1 MLYNVTIQLVG
12 GEDKDGK
19 PLVHQEEPFS
29 FDEKTTFKQLQSHI
43 DSTFQIDSAHQHIFH
58 NDKRMGLGTSVDDTL
73 VAIGFGN
80 AHIKHS
86 KLDTWA
92 LYHKTVKQIIGPA
105 RLCNREDLIAVAQGY
120 HQRLKT
126 SGFYQVYENY
136 GGDSA
141 RDHFMVQHVLKGGSI
156 GDFYFE
162 HKPKET
168 NGTRCG
174 VLCYLKPEHDDVP
187 DFQVKT
193 DHRGGSSLSK
203 DSITGPDIRE
213 MFNYKLLELIGVG
226 PEVQFVASSNKES
239 KTAAYIC
246 TRWRTDFVEL
256 NKLDAADLNVDAL
269 EQLHLLQIIL
279 SIEDMH
285 GENVGQWK
293 DTKKAAIVDFNMGI
307 ERRGPK
313 ALFCKQ
319 YNDRLAWNGNVLTA
333 LKRKKS
339 MELAKRWLEEWN
351 FEENVDNAYA
361 DLVGVKNRFKESHDT
376 RFKGLDGEDPA
387 NLYTFQVTNDLL
399 DYIEKIKKSAK
410 IFLSH

>member
-1 MLYNVTIQLVG
+1 
-12 GEDKDGK
+12 
-19 PLVHQEEPFS
+19 
-29 FDEKTTFKQLQSHI
+29 
-43 DSTFQIDSAHQHIFH
+43 
-58 NDKRMGLGTSVDDTL
+58 
-73 VAIGFGN
+73 
-80 AHIKHS
+80 
-86 KLDTWA
+86 
-92 LYHKTVKQIIGPA
+92 
-105 RLCNREDLIAVAQGY
+105 
-120 HQRLKT
+120 
-126 SGFYQVYENY
+126 
-136 GGDSA
+136 
-141 RDHFMVQHVLKGGSI
+141 
-156 GDFYFE
+156 
-162 HKPKET
+162 
-168 NGTRCG
+168 
-174 VLCYLKPEHDDVP
+174 
-187 DFQVKT
+187 
-193 DHRGGSSLSK
+193 
-203 DSITGPDIRE
+203 

-307 ERRGPK
+307 ERRDPK

-333 LKRKKS
+333 LERKKS

-399 DYIEKIKKSAK
+399 DYIEKIKKRAK
-410 IFLSH
+410 IFLSY